1 MATSSRI
8 GLRDVKIAWL
18 NPNTDTPT
26 VAAAYTLES
35 TSTLEA
41 IDAQISRGTADPDV
55 QYADD
60 IESDVLYPDP
70 EITISLEV
78 KEVPIELQ
86 KLLFGQSTAKDAA
99 GAYKYL
105 SGATPPYFAL
115 GFKSRKRSG
124 ADRYV
129 WYYKCRAKPMDET
142 FHTKEG
148 GTITRQQ
155 DKLEITAIK
164 RTYDNYVSVK
174 VDSDADGAPAANVF
188 FANVYT
194 PAFDE

>member
-18 NPNTDTPT
+18 DANTDTPS
-26 VAAAYTLES
+26 AAATYTMEAA
-35 TSTLEA
+35 TALEA

-78 KEVPIELQ
+78 KEVPLALQ
-86 KLLFGQSTAKDAA
+86 KLLFGQGAA
-99 GAYKYL
+99 DGNGVYKFE
-105 SGATPPYFAL
+105 SGKTPPYFAL
-115 GFKSRKRSG
+115 GFKSAKRSG
-124 ADRYV
+124 ADRFV
-129 WYYKCRAKPMDET
+129 WYYKCRCKPMDET

-148 GTITRQQ
+148 STITRQQ

-174 VDSDADGAPAANVF
+174 VDSDAVGAPNAATF
-188 FANVYT
+188 FGGVYEANF
-194 PAFDE
+194 A

>member
-18 NPNTDTPT
+18 TDATDTTT
-26 VAAAYTLES
+26 VPAAYTLES
-35 TSTLEA
+35 TALEA

-78 KEVPIELQ
+78 KEVPLALQ
-86 KLLFGQSTAKDAA
+86 QLLFGQATAMDDNDVYT
-99 GAYKYL
+99 YK
-105 SGATPPYFAL
+105 SGAVPPYFAL
-115 GFKSRKRSG
+115 GFKSAKRSG

-174 VDSDADGAPAANVF
+174 VDTDAVGTPDAATF
-188 FANVYT
+188 FGGVYEAT
-194 PAFDE
+194 PIA

>member
-8 GLRDVKIAWL
+8 GLRDIKIAWL
-18 NPNTDTPT
+18 KADTDTPT
-26 VAAAYTLES
+26 KAAAYTLEAAS
-35 TSTLEA
+35 VLEA
-41 IDAQISRGTADPDV
+41 IDAQISRANAEPNI

-70 EITISLEV
+70 EITISVEV

-86 KLLFGQSTAKDAA
+86 KMLSGQGAMDAN
-99 GAYKYL
+99 GAYTYK
-105 SGATPPYFAL
+105 SGMTPPYFAL
-115 GFKSRKRSG
+115 GFKSAKRSG
-124 ADRYV
+124 ADRFV
-129 WYYKCRAKPMDET
+129 WYYKCRCKPMDET

-174 VDSDADGAPAANVF
+174 VDSDAVGAPNAATF
-188 FANVYT
+188 FGGVYEAT
-194 PAFDE
+194 FA

>member
-18 NPNTDTPT
+18 NANTDTPS
-26 VAAAYTLES
+26 AAATYTMEAA
-35 TSTLEA
+35 TALEA

-70 EITISLEV
+70 EITITLEV
-78 KEVPIELQ
+78 KEVPLALQ
-86 KLLFGQSTAKDAA
+86 KLLFGQGAVDAN
-99 GAYKYL
+99 GAYTYK
-105 SGATPPYFAL
+105 SGMTPPYFAL
-115 GFKSRKRSG
+115 GFKSAKRSG

-148 GTITRQQ
+148 STITRQQ

-174 VDSDADGAPAANVF
+174 VDSDAAGAPAASEF
-188 FANVYT
+188 FTKVYEAT
-194 PAFDE
+194 FE

>member
-8 GLRDVKIAWL
+8 GLRDVVIGWL
-18 NPNTDTPT
+18 DDDTDTSA
-26 VAAAYTLES
+26 VAATYTLEA

-41 IDAQISRGTADPDV
+41 IDAQISRGTADPNV

-86 KLLFGQSTAKDAA
+86 KLLMGQATAVDAN

-105 SGATPPYFAL
+105 SGSTPPYFAL
-115 GFKSRKRSG
+115 GFKSKKRSG

-129 WYYKCRAKPMDET
+129 WYYKCRVKPLDET
-142 FHTKEG
+142 FHTKEKD
-148 GTITRQQ
+148 ITRQQ

-164 RTYDNYVSVK
+164 RTYDKYVSVK
-174 VDSDADGAPAANVF
+174 VDSDAAGAPNAATF
-188 FANVYT
+188 FGTVYEAT
-194 PAFDE
+194 FA

>member
-8 GLRDVKIAWL
+8 GLRDVKIGWL
-18 NPNTDTPT
+18 DTGTDTAT

-86 KLLFGQSTAKDAA
+86 KLLFGQATAVDGN

-105 SGATPPYFAL
+105 SGSTPPYFAL
-115 GFKSRKRSG
+115 GFKSKKRSG
-124 ADRYV
+124 ADRYC

-142 FHTKEG
+142 FHTKEKEV
-148 GTITRQQ
+148 TRQT
-155 DKLEITAIK
+155 DKLEIVAIK
-164 RTYDNYVSVK
+164 RTYDNYVSIK
-174 VDSDADGAPAANVF
+174 VDSDAADAPNAATF
-188 FANVYT
+188 FGTVYEAAT
-194 PAFDE
+194 LP

>member
-18 NPNTDTPT
+18 TDATDTPT
-26 VAAAYTLES
+26 VPAAYTLES
-35 TSTLEA
+35 TALEA

-78 KEVPIELQ
+78 KEVPLALQ
-86 KLLFGQSTAKDAA
+86 KLLFGQ
-99 GAYKYL
+99 GAVDGNGVYKYE
-105 SGATPPYFAL
+105 SGKTPPYFAL
-115 GFKSRKRSG
+115 GFKSAKRNG
-124 ADRYV
+124 TDRYV

-174 VDSDADGAPAANVF
+174 VDTDAVGAPNAATF
-188 FANVYT
+188 FGGVYEAT
-194 PAFDE
+194 FA

>member
-18 NPNTDTPT
+18 NANTDTPT
-26 VAAAYTLES
+26 TAAAYTLEAAS
-35 TSTLEA
+35 VLEA
-41 IDAQISRGTADPDV
+41 IDAQISRANAEPNI

-60 IESDVLYPDP
+60 VESDVLYPDP

-78 KEVPIELQ
+78 KEVPLPLQ
-86 KLLFGQSTAKDAA
+86 KLLFGQGAVDAN
-99 GAYKYL
+99 GAYTYK
-105 SGATPPYFAL
+105 SGMTPPYFAL
-115 GFKSRKRSG
+115 GFKSAKRSG

-148 GTITRQQ
+148 STITRQQ

-174 VDSDADGAPAANVF
+174 VDSDAVGAPNAATF
-188 FANVYT
+188 FGGVYEAT
-194 PAFDE
+194 FA

>member
-8 GLRDVKIAWL
+8 GLRDVKIGWL
-18 NPNTDTPT
+18 NAGTDTST

-41 IDAQISRGTADPDV
+41 IDAQISRGSADPDV

-86 KLLFGQSTAKDAA
+86 KLLFGQTTAVDAN

-105 SGATPPYFAL
+105 SGMTPPYFAL
-115 GFKSRKRSG
+115 GFKSKKRSG
-124 ADRYV
+124 ADRFV

-148 GTITRQQ
+148 PSITRQT
-155 DKLEITAIK
+155 DKLEIVAIK
-164 RTYDNYVSVK
+164 RTYDNYVSIK
-174 VDSDADGAPAANVF
+174 VDSDAAGAPSAAVF
-188 FANVYT
+188 FGTVYAAT
-194 PAFDE
+194 LL

>member
-18 NPNTDTPT
+18 DANTDTP
-26 VAAAYTLES
+26 AAAATYTMES
-35 TSTLEA
+35 ATTLEA
-41 IDAQISRGTADPDV
+41 VDAQISRGTADPDV

-70 EITISLEV
+70 EITITLEV
-78 KEVPIELQ
+78 KEVPLALQ
-86 KLLFGQSTAKDAA
+86 KKLFGQTAVDAN
-99 GAYKYL
+99 GVYKFE
-105 SGATPPYFAL
+105 SGKTPPYFAL
-115 GFKSRKRSG
+115 GFKSAKRSG
-124 ADRYV
+124 ADRFV

-174 VDSDADGAPAANVF
+174 VDSDAPSAPTASAF
-188 FANVYT
+188 FTTVYT
-194 PAFDE
+194 PTLA

>member
-18 NPNTDTPT
+18 DANTDTPS
-26 VAAAYTLES
+26 AAATYTMEAA
-35 TSTLEA
+35 TALEA
-41 IDAQISRGTADPDV
+41 IDAQISRGTADPEV

-78 KEVPIELQ
+78 KEVPLALQ
-86 KLLFGQSTAKDAA
+86 KLLFGQDAVDA
-99 GAYKYL
+99 NGAYAYK
-105 SGATPPYFAL
+105 SGMTPPYFAL
-115 GFKSRKRSG
+115 GFKSAKRSG

-148 GTITRQQ
+148 STITRQQ

-164 RTYDNYVSVK
+164 RTHDNYVSVK
-174 VDSDADGAPAANVF
+174 VDSDAVGAPTASEF
-188 FANVYT
+188 FSGVYEAT
-194 PAFDE
+194 FA

>member
-8 GLRDVKIAWL
+8 GLRDIKIAWL
-18 NPNTDTPT
+18 KADTDTPT
-26 VAAAYTLES
+26 KAAAYTLEAAS
-35 TSTLEA
+35 VLEA
-41 IDAQISRGTADPDV
+41 IDAQISRANAEPNI

-86 KLLFGQSTAKDAA
+86 KMLFGQGAMDAN
-99 GAYKYL
+99 GAYTYK
-105 SGATPPYFAL
+105 SGMTPPYFAL
-115 GFKSRKRSG
+115 GFKSAKRSG
-124 ADRYV
+124 ADRFV
-129 WYYKCRAKPMDET
+129 WYYKCRCKPMDET

-174 VDSDADGAPAANVF
+174 VDSDAVGAPTASAF
-188 FANVYT
+188 FANVYEAT
-194 PAFDE
+194 FA

>member
-18 NPNTDTPT
+18 TDATDTPT
-26 VAAAYTLES
+26 VPAAYTLES

-78 KEVPIELQ
+78 KEVPLALQ
-86 KLLFGQSTAKDAA
+86 KKLFGQDEKD
-99 GAYKYL
+99 GNGVYTYE
-105 SGATPPYFAL
+105 SGKTPPYFAL
-115 GFKSRKRSG
+115 GFKSAKRSG

-174 VDSDADGAPAANVF
+174 VDSDAVDAPTASAF

-194 PAFDE
+194 PQFA

>member
-18 NPNTDTPT
+18 TDATDTTT
-26 VAAAYTLES
+26 VPAAYTLES
-35 TSTLEA
+35 TALEA

-78 KEVPIELQ
+78 KEVPLALQ
-86 KLLFGQSTAKDAA
+86 QLLFGQATAMDDNDVYT
-99 GAYKYL
+99 YK
-105 SGATPPYFAL
+105 SGAVPPYFAL

-148 GTITRQQ
+148 STITRQQ

-164 RTYDNYVSVK
+164 RTHDNYVSVK
-174 VDSDADGAPAANVF
+174 VDSDADGAPTASVF
-188 FANVYT
+188 FANVYKPT
-194 PAFDE
+194 FDE

>member
-1 MATSSRI
+1 MATSSRV

-18 NPNTDTPT
+18 DDDTDTKT
-26 VAAAYTLES
+26 DAAEYTLEE
-35 TSTLEA
+35 TSVLEA
-41 IDAQISRGTADPDV
+41 IDAQIRRSNAEPNV

-70 EITISLEV
+70 EITITLEV

-115 GFKSRKRSG
+115 GFKSKKRSG

-142 FHTKEG
+142 YHTKEKEL
-148 GTITRQQ
+148 TRQQ
-155 DKLEITAIK
+155 DKLEIVAIK
-164 RTYDNYVSVK
+164 RTYDSYVSVK
-174 VDSDADGAPAANVF
+174 VDSDAVSAPDAAAFFDGGVYEAE
-188 FANVYT
+188 FA
-194 PAFDE
+194 

>member
-1 MATSSRI
+1 M
-8 GLRDVKIAWL
+8 
-18 NPNTDTPT
+18 
-26 VAAAYTLES
+26 
-35 TSTLEA
+35 LEA
-41 IDAQISRGTADPDV
+41 IDAQIRRSNAEPNV

-70 EITISLEV
+70 EITITLEV

-86 KLLFGQSTAKDAA
+86 KLLFGQSTAKDDA

-115 GFKSRKRSG
+115 GFKSKKRSG

-142 FHTKEG
+142 YHTKEG

-164 RTYDNYVSVK
+164 RTCDNYVSVK
-174 VDSDADGAPAANVF
+174 VDTDAVGTPDAATF

-194 PAFDE
+194 PTFDE

>member
-18 NPNTDTPT
+18 DANTDTPS
-26 VAAAYTLES
+26 AAATYTMEAA
-35 TSTLEA
+35 TALEA

-70 EITISLEV
+70 EITITLEV
-78 KEVPIELQ
+78 KEVPLALQ
-86 KLLFGQSTAKDAA
+86 KALFGQGVKDAN
-99 GAYKYL
+99 GVYKFK
-105 SGATPPYFAL
+105 SGKTPPYFAL
-115 GFKSRKRSG
+115 GFKSAKRSG
-124 ADRYV
+124 ADRFV

-174 VDSDADGAPAANVF
+174 VDSDAVGAPNAATF
-188 FANVYT
+188 FTGVYEAT
-194 PAFDE
+194 FA

>member
-18 NPNTDTPT
+18 DEDTDTAT
-26 VAAAYTLES
+26 VAAAYTLELN
-35 TSTLEA
+35 STLEA

-78 KEVPIELQ
+78 KEVPLALQ
-86 KLLFGQSTAKDAA
+86 KLLFGQ
-99 GAYKYL
+99 GAEDSNDVYKFE
-105 SGATPPYFAL
+105 SGKTPPYFAL
-115 GFKSRKRSG
+115 GFKSAKRSG

-129 WYYKCRAKPMDET
+129 WYYKCRAKPLDET

-174 VDSDADGAPAANVF
+174 VDSDATSAPDEAAF
-188 FANVYT
+188 FGGVYT
-194 PAFDE
+194 PTFDE

>member
-18 NPNTDTPT
+18 DANTDTPS
-26 VAAAYTLES
+26 AAATYTMEAA
-35 TSTLEA
+35 TALEA

-78 KEVPIELQ
+78 KEVPLALQ
-86 KLLFGQSTAKDAA
+86 KLLFGQGAKDANDV
-99 GAYKYL
+99 YKFE
-105 SGATPPYFAL
+105 SGKTPPYFAL
-115 GFKSRKRSG
+115 GFKSAKRSG

-148 GTITRQQ
+148 STITRQQ

-174 VDSDADGAPAANVF
+174 VDSDAAGAPNAATF
-188 FANVYT
+188 FGGVYE
-194 PAFDE
+194 ASFA

>member
-18 NPNTDTPT
+18 TANTDTTT
-26 VAAAYTLES
+26 VPAAYTLES

-70 EITISLEV
+70 EITITLEV
-78 KEVPIELQ
+78 KEVPLALQ
-86 KLLFGQSTAKDAA
+86 KLLFGQ
-99 GAYKYL
+99 GAVDGNGVYKYE
-105 SGATPPYFAL
+105 SGKTPPYFAL
-115 GFKSRKRSG
+115 GFKSAKRNG
-124 ADRYV
+124 TDRFV

-174 VDSDADGAPAANVF
+174 VDSDAQYALTASVF
-188 FANVYT
+188 FANVYKPT
-194 PAFDE
+194 FDE

>member
-18 NPNTDTPT
+18 TENTDTPT

-41 IDAQISRGTADPDV
+41 IDAQISRGTADPDIL
-55 QYADD
+55 YADD

-78 KEVPIELQ
+78 KEVPLALQ
-86 KLLFGQSTAKDAA
+86 KKLFGQDEKDSNNV
-99 GAYKYL
+99 YKYE
-105 SGATPPYFAL
+105 SGKTPPYFAL
-115 GFKSRKRSG
+115 GFKSAKRDG
-124 ADRYV
+124 NDRYV

-148 GTITRQQ
+148 STITRQQ

-174 VDSDADGAPAANVF
+174 VDSDADLAPTANEF
-188 FANVYT
+188 FTGVYEANF
-194 PAFDE
+194 A

>member
-18 NPNTDTPT
+18 TDATDTPT
-26 VAAAYTLES
+26 VPAAYTLES
-35 TSTLEA
+35 ASTLEA

-78 KEVPIELQ
+78 KEVPLALQ
-86 KLLFGQSTAKDAA
+86 KKLFGQDEKD
-99 GAYKYL
+99 GNGVYTYE
-105 SGATPPYFAL
+105 SGKTPPYFAL
-115 GFKSRKRSG
+115 GFKSAKRSG

-174 VDSDADGAPAANVF
+174 VDSDADGAPTASAF

-194 PAFDE
+194 PQFA

>member
-18 NPNTDTPT
+18 DDTTDTAT
-26 VAAAYTLES
+26 VPAAYTLES

-86 KLLFGQSTAKDAA
+86 QLLFGQATAVDGN

-115 GFKSRKRSG
+115 GFKSKKRSG
-124 ADRYV
+124 ADRFV

-148 GTITRQQ
+148 ATITRQS

-164 RTYDNYVSVK
+164 RTYDNYVSIK
-174 VDSDADGAPAANVF
+174 VDSDADGAPPAATF
-188 FANVYT
+188 FNTVYE
-194 PAFDE
+194 AALV

>member
-18 NPNTDTPT
+18 NDATDTAT
-26 VAAAYTLES
+26 VPAAYTLES

-70 EITISLEV
+70 KITISLEV
-78 KEVPIELQ
+78 KEVPLALQ
-86 KLLFGQSTAKDAA
+86 KALFGQSVKDAN
-99 GAYKYL
+99 GVYKFE
-105 SGATPPYFAL
+105 SGKTPPYFAL
-115 GFKSRKRSG
+115 GFKAAKRSG

-148 GTITRQQ
+148 ATITRQQ

-174 VDSDADGAPAANVF
+174 VDSDAVGAPTASAF
-188 FANVYT
+188 FTGVYEAT
-194 PAFDE
+194 FA

>member
-8 GLRDVKIAWL
+8 GLREVKIAWL
-18 NPNTDTPT
+18 NDATDTTT
-26 VAAAYTLES
+26 VPAAYTLES

-70 EITISLEV
+70 EITITLEV
-78 KEVPIELQ
+78 KEVPLALQ
-86 KLLFGQSTAKDAA
+86 KLLFGQGAKDANDV
-99 GAYKYL
+99 YKYE
-105 SGATPPYFAL
+105 SGKTPPYFAL
-115 GFKSRKRSG
+115 GFKSAKRSG

-174 VDSDADGAPAANVF
+174 VDSDAGGAPNAATF
-188 FANVYT
+188 FGGVYEA
-194 PAFDE
+194 AFA

>member
-8 GLRDVKIAWL
+8 GLRDIKIAWL
-18 NPNTDTPT
+18 NAKTDTPT
-26 VAAAYTLES
+26 TAAAYTLEAAS
-35 TSTLEA
+35 VLEA
-41 IDAQISRGTADPDV
+41 IDAQISRANAEPNI

-86 KLLFGQSTAKDAA
+86 KMLFGQGAMDAN
-99 GAYKYL
+99 GAYTYK
-105 SGATPPYFAL
+105 SGMTPPYFAL
-115 GFKSRKRSG
+115 GFKSAKRSG
-124 ADRYV
+124 ADRFV
-129 WYYKCRAKPMDET
+129 WYYKCRCKPMDET

-174 VDSDADGAPAANVF
+174 VDSDAVGAPTASAF
-188 FANVYT
+188 FANVYEAT
-194 PAFDE
+194 FA

>member
-18 NPNTDTPT
+18 DANTDTPS
-26 VAAAYTLES
+26 AAATYTMEAA
-35 TSTLEA
+35 TALEA

-70 EITISLEV
+70 EITITLEV
-78 KEVPIELQ
+78 KEVPLALQ
-86 KLLFGQSTAKDAA
+86 KKLFGQ
-99 GAYKYL
+99 GAVDGNGVYKYE
-105 SGATPPYFAL
+105 SGKTPPYFAL
-115 GFKSRKRSG
+115 GFKSAKRSG
-124 ADRYV
+124 ADRFV

-174 VDSDADGAPAANVF
+174 VDSDADGAPTASAF
-188 FANVYT
+188 FTNVYT
-194 PAFDE
+194 PTFA